1 MTLRSKQEPNDNM
14 DDMIRTHRAQ
24 FHRAESHRAQSH
36 RAEWT
41 PLAAAVG
48 AGLLTVG
55 CSGGSL
61 DADEAAAGLFTLQSV
76 SVAEGQTWQINRQ
89 ITFTFSH
96 AVDFDTVNMNTV
108 NIAQVSGGPAVGTFS
123 VDPTD
128 PRKVS
133 FQPTCPTLGD
143 FSDAGLI
150 PGGVDYRIFVP
161 DVDNG
166 AGTVRSAAGSEL
178 RDGHTMTFF
187 TPVSEVLTDLFLDP
201 QSGPPAPLEGY
212 TDADGVVQGTR
223 VELGGGSSVLPF
235 AIDPTGE
242 GNLGTFE
249 IPLNLYSD
257 VDSRVEILVEVNQP
271 VSPTDENIS
280 QDRIQVQFEEATG
293 SWVTFPTHVSLDANC
308 TDTGSLLRLTPLG
321 VLPQNR
327 ALRVILKPEFED
339 LVGDRNILPLE
350 DFAVMRSG
358 TFEEDGVAVEYADDF
373 LEDFVLSGSELGS
386 FEDEEAVFDTPKAE
400 WGEVSPGV
408 YGVRPSFDF
417 DGTGGPGGDFDWH
430 IGANQTV
437 ILDTTSTLII
447 GGPGGVPTATQLV
460 INGMVNIRDLYI
472 PENSVLKIQ
481 GPNPAVF
488 LCAGE
493 VRIEG
498 ELDISGNNAK
508 PVFTLNTPFQPEPGA
523 SGNGG
528 GGAGGTGS
536 YLTNQVTPRGGNGF
550 GAFDTPGAGGQG
562 GESGWNSNTGNYGQF
577 RGAAGGGGGTLGLD
591 VVLDDGCY
599 DQTALGL
606 DAENGFAGHPQAN
619 AATRPGETLPWG
631 GLAAD
636 RPFTDINGTQD
647 DFWGTMRKD
656 FGTGNEV
663 LVEGELISPWPASG
677 GGAGGDATRATDYP
691 PSDLLNS
698 DQDKGCGGGG
708 GAGSLTILALGKI
721 SMGTNGKI
729 TARGGHGSG
738 GENTNYVN
746 RIGGGSGGGAG
757 GHIVLQTAQ
766 QIDLSELPQ
775 NGNPNAAPSI
785 LARGGQG
792 GAGYNNA
799 GGADDNELTPQAD
812 AHHDGSANDNPFEE
826 PLPPQCAVQTGIIVS
841 AGGDGGP
848 GLIQFHVGTLPDDV
862 IGPFSDEG
870 LVRDAVKPA
879 PVGYDIGTGVSDA
892 GWVDQLLPIFGRLSK
907 AQSKWIPLGGASI
920 DPDDPADPDPIQF
933 LFDGTDPD
941 TGLVETTT
949 EVVADLPA
957 ILAPAAAVETPGL
970 PDVAA
975 DGRTMLFDGAEI
987 PVDDA
992 IYRRNPN
999 LFRRFRLR
1007 VGVEDHDVTA
1017 AAYDEETGVLS
1028 LTVESDLPTTGMVE
1042 VFPRYFAVSTNGV
1055 ADAMPDSS
1063 TVLVSFQATGANS
1076 LGDPDESAI
1085 FPGNNAWATDVD
1097 DLSGALGNTD
1107 FRFFRFQ
1114 MSFDILADNSDLSFN
1129 TPRPIVDFLRI
1140 PFRF

>member
-1 MTLRSKQEPNDNM
+1 MFPRSKQDTNGNTNDM
-14 DDMIRTHRAQ
+14 MQTHRAL
-24 FHRAESHRAQSH
+24 
-36 RAEWT
+36 WT
-41 PLAAAVG
+41 TSAAALG
-48 AGLLTVG
+48 TGLLAIG

-76 SVAEGQTWQINRQ
+76 SVAEGQTWQINRP

-96 AVDFDTVNMNTV
+96 AVDFDSVNMNTIS
-108 NIAQVSGGPAVGTFS
+108 IAQVSGGPAVGTYT
-123 VDPTD
+123 VDPAD
-128 PRKVS
+128 PRKVT
-133 FQPTCPTLGD
+133 FQPTCPTAGD

-150 PGGVDYRIFVP
+150 PGGIDYRISVP
-161 DVDNG
+161 EDGNG
-166 AGTVRSAAGSEL
+166 AGTVLSAGGSVL
-178 RDGHTMTFF
+178 RDGHTMSFF
-187 TPVSEVLTDLFLDP
+187 TPVSEILTDLFLDP
-201 QSGPPAPLEGY
+201 QTGPPAPLEGY
-212 TDADGVVQGTR
+212 VDADGIVQGTR
-223 VELGGGSSVLPF
+223 LETGGGSAILPF
-235 AIDPTGE
+235 VIDPTGE
-242 GNLGTFE
+242 GNLGVFE

-257 VDSRVEILVEVNQP
+257 TESRVEVLVEVNQP

-280 QDRIQVQFEEATG
+280 QDRLQIQFEEATG
-293 SWVTFPTHVSLDANC
+293 SWVTFPTRVSLDANC
-308 TDTGSLLRLTPLG
+308 TETGAVLRLTPLG

-327 ALRVILKPEFED
+327 NLRVIVKPEFED

-350 DFAVMRSG
+350 DFAVMKSS
-358 TFEEDGVAVEYADDF
+358 TFTEGGEAVDYADDF
-373 LEDFVLSGSELGS
+373 FEDFVLSGGDVGS
-386 FEDEEAVFDTPKAE
+386 FEDVEATFDTPRAE
-400 WGEVSPGV
+400 WGEISPGV

-430 IGANQTV
+430 IPSNQTV

-460 INGMVNIRDLYI
+460 INGIVNIRDLYI
-472 PENSVLKIQ
+472 PENSVLKVQ
-481 GPNPAVF
+481 GPNPAVL

-591 VVLDDGCY
+591 VVLADGCN
-599 DQTALGL
+599 DQMTLGL
-606 DAENGFAGHPQAN
+606 DAENGFAGHPSAN

-631 GLAAD
+631 GFAAD
-636 RPFTDINGTQD
+636 RPFTDINGTGD

-656 FGTGNEV
+656 FGTEDEE
-663 LVEGELISPWPASG
+663 LVEGELIQPWPASG
-677 GGAGGDATRATDYP
+677 GGAGGDATRATEYP
-691 PSDLLNS
+691 PSELLNS

-708 GAGSLTILALGKI
+708 GSGALTVLALGKI
-721 SMGTNGKI
+721 SMGINGKI

-757 GHIVLQTAQ
+757 GHIILQTAQ
-766 QIDLSELPQ
+766 HIDLSELPQ

-812 AHHDGSANDNPFEE
+812 AHHTGGGGDNPFEE
-826 PLPPQCAVQTGIIVS
+826 PLPPQCAVQTGIVVS

-862 IGPFSDEG
+862 IGPSDDSG

-879 PVGYDIGTGVSDA
+879 PVGYDIGTGSGDA
-892 GWVDQLLPIFGRLSK
+892 DWVNQLLPIFGRLSK

-920 DPDDPADPDPIQF
+920 NPDDPNDPDPIQF
-933 LFDGTDPD
+933 LFEGTDPA
-941 TGLVETTT
+941 TGLVESTE
-949 EVVADLPA
+949 EVVENLPA
-957 ILAPAAAVETPGL
+957 ILAPAAAVESEGL
-970 PDVAA
+970 PDIGA
-975 DGRTMLFDGAEI
+975 DGRTMLLDAAELALGDE
-987 PVDDA
+987 V
-992 IYRRNPN
+992 YRRNPN
-999 LFRRFRLR
+999 LFRLFRLR
-1007 VGVEDHDVTA
+1007 VGSEDHDVTA
-1017 AAYDEETGVLS
+1017 ASYDEQANVLS
-1028 LTVESDLPTTGMVE
+1028 LTVSGSDLPTSGQVE

-1085 FPGNNAWATDVD
+1085 FPGTSAWSTDIGA
-1097 DLSGALGNTD
+1097 LSGAPGNTD

-1114 MSFDILADNSDLSFN
+1114 LSFDILADNSDLSFN
-1129 TPRPIVDFLRI
+1129 TPRPVIDFLRI